1 MDQKNILHDIPLDV
15 FPVYE
20 HQITEKVCRN
30 TYEFRYL
37 FNDSVKSKLYLEE
50 ANHLNEW
57 KMEIKGIM
65 DELKSLGKSGAEN
78 EVLRIAKDRITHNKS
93 GTENQF
99 RTHDQVFDLFKDKE
113 WYESNLDFNRN
124 LLHLFQIGIFGQ
136 VMIAGPLTLKR
147 NG

>member
-20 HQITEKVCRN
+20 HQVTKKVCCN

-78 EVLRIAKDRITHNKS
+78 EVLRIAKDRITHNNS

-99 RTHDQVFDLFKDKE
+99 
-113 WYESNLDFNRN
+113 
-124 LLHLFQIGIFGQ
+124 
-136 VMIAGPLTLKR
+136 
-147 NG
+147 